1 MQVKFSDIIVTGFAL
16 FAMFFGAGN
25 LIFPPHLGLTSG
37 TEWTLGFACF
47 VFVEVVLSCVGIYTM
62 VSGGGSISALQ
73 NVVGKTPGILLNVLA
88 ILCTGVFIA
97 PPRTAATTYE
107 MAIVPFTDKISLFAF
122 SIIFFVIVFVFTI
135 RPTRFVD
142 LIGKFLTPVLII
154 CTFLLI
160 IVGILYPIGEVAAP
174 ISQTVAQ
181 DGIIAGYQTM
191 DILAVS
197 GFGIVVLNTLRLKGY
212 TERKAQLKATIGT
225 CLVAGI
231 LLALIY
237 GGLAYLGATSSS
249 IANDNL
255 NQAQLIV
262 AITNHLLGVPG
273 LVILGVI
280 VGFACLTTAIG
291 LIGAT
296 AYFFENFTNGKVKYE
311 TWVIINTLISICL
324 CNLGLTTIIKIAVP
338 ILTII
343 CPPFMVTVILLLFR
357 NQIKSTIF
365 YKAIAFIAFLYGL
378 VSTIQSFL

>member
-1 MQVKFSDIIVTGFAL
+1 MQVKLSDIIVTGFAL

-37 TEWTLGFACF
+37 TEWTIGFVCF

-73 NVVGKTPGILLNVLA
+73 DVVGKTPGMILNVLA

-122 SIIFFVIVFVFTI
+122 SIMFFIIVFVFTI

-160 IVGILYPIGEVAAP
+160 IVGILYPIGEIAPP

-181 DGIIAGYQTM
+181 DGVIAGYQTM

-197 GFGIVVLNTLRLKGY
+197 GFGIVILNTLRLKGY

-249 IANDNL
+249 IASNDL

-273 LVILGVI
+273 LLILGVI

-311 TWVIINTLISICL
+311 IWVIINTLISICL

-365 YKAIAFIAFLYGL
+365 YKTIAFIAFLYG
-378 VSTIQSFL
+378 VVTTIQSFL

>member
-1 MQVKFSDIIVTGFAL
+1 MQVKLSDIIVTGFAL

-47 VFVEVVLSCVGIYTM
+47 VFVEVVLSCIGIYTM

-73 NVVGKTPGILLNVLA
+73 DVVGKTPGMILNVLA

-122 SIIFFVIVFVFTI
+122 SIVFFIIVFIFTI

-174 ISQTVAQ
+174 ISHTVAQ
-181 DGIIAGYQTM
+181 DGVIAGYQTM

-197 GFGIVVLNTLRLKGY
+197 GFGIVILNTLRLKGY

-249 IANDNL
+249 IASDDL

-262 AITNHLLGVPG
+262 AITNHLLGIPG